1 MKDVCQQNLL
11 FGTYKFRGYTE
22 NEKFI
27 VFFNRLTTI
36 APFT

>member
-27 VFFNRLTTI
+27 VFLTV
-36 APFT
+36 